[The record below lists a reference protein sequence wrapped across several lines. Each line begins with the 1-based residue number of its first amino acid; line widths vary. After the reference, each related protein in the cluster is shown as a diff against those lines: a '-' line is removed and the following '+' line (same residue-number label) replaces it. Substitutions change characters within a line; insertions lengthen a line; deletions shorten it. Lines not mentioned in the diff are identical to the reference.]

1 MYVLRSG
8 FALSTSL
15 LVRYSNLENFF
26 NLRGFA
32 NSKASCFLFKNAIS
46 DFIYFSISIMSLF
59 NCLCSAC
66 IFFGVGS
73 LCHIWLSSASGKS
86 FARST
91 ENDAETSVIIN
102 KERIK
107 YLSFFLGWDLVSLR
121 CFHFAAFL
129 LDAGCLIVCW
139 WLACHMSL
147 FSPI

>member
-8 FALSTSL
+8 FALSTSV
-15 LVRYSNLENFF
+15 LVRYSNLENFL
-26 NLRGFA
+26 NLGGFA
-32 NSKASCFLFKNAIS
+32 NSKASCFVFKNAIS
-46 DFIYFSISIMSLF
+46 DFIYFSISIISLLD
-59 NCLCSAC
+59 CLCSAC

-91 ENDAETSVIIN
+91 ENDAETSIIIN

-121 CFHFAAFL
+121 CFLFAAFL
-129 LDAGCLIVCW
+129 LDAGCLI
-139 WLACHMSL
+139 ACR
-147 FSPI
+147 

>member
-15 LVRYSNLENFF
+15 LVRYSNLENFL
-26 NLRGFA
+26 NLGGFA
-32 NSKASCFLFKNAIS
+32 NSKASCFVFKNAIS
-46 DFIYFSISIMSLF
+46 DFIYFSISIISLLD
-59 NCLCSAC
+59 CLRSAC

-91 ENDAETSVIIN
+91 ENDAETSIIIN

-107 YLSFFLGWDLVSLR
+107 YLSFFLGWDLVSLH
-121 CFHFAAFL
+121 CFLFAAFL
-129 LDAGCLIVCW
+129 LDAGCLI
-139 WLACHMSL
+139 ACR
-147 FSPI
+147 